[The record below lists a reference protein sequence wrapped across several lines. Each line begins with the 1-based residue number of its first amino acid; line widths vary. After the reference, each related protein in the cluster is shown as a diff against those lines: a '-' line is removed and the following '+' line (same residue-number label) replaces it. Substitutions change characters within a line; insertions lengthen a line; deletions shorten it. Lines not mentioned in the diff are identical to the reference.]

1 MAFGY
6 QAYPQYYPTQ
16 PQQMQN
22 VNPLIWVQGEAGAK
36 SYLVGPGQTVALWDS
51 EESVIYRVA
60 PYPIPAYSVAN
71 PVTPAAT
78 TAA

>member
-6 QAYPQYYPTQ
+6 QAYPQYYPAQ
-16 PQQMQN
+16 PTAPQMQN

-36 SYLVGPGQTVALWDS
+36 SYLVGPGQTVA
-51 EESVIYRVA
+51 
-60 PYPIPAYSVAN
+60 PYPIPAYTVAN